1 MTQNN
6 GPARNDGSLEGL
18 GQHGEKGIHERTPS
32 AAVQDI
38 KSLLL
43 SLRQGEFSAK
53 MDKVM
58 VYVQSAANAKDAR
71 TAANFVRFALI
82 NLDAVLV
89 QALESLVYRP
99 RLASKT
105 DEQKKATA
113 LQKTFDRQQ
122 RPAGAMLEHYRSSS
136 DPLNKYLVAG
146 TWGHEYLKKRHADLA
161 EYDRELV
168 EMLGAGE
175 SPAGRILLEYATL
188 RKAIDQL
195 DAQAKSRA

>member
-1 MTQNN
+1 M
-6 GPARNDGSLEGL
+6 
-18 GQHGEKGIHERTPS
+18 
-32 AAVQDI
+32 AVQDI
-38 KSLLL
+38 KGLLL
-43 SLRQGEFSAK
+43 SLREGEFSAK
-53 MDKVM
+53 IDKVM
-58 VYVQSAANAKDAR
+58 VYVQSAANAKDAK

-113 LQKTFDRQQ
+113 LQKTFDRLE
-122 RPAGAMLEHYRSSS
+122 RPAEAMLEHYRTTS

-146 TWGHEYLKKRHADLA
+146 TWGHEYLKKRHVDLS
-161 EYDRELV
+161 EFDRVLV
-168 EMLGAGE
+168 ELLGAGE
-175 SPAGRILLEYATL
+175 SPAGRILLEYAPL

-195 DAQAKSRA
+195 DAQAKSGT

>member
-1 MTQNN
+1 MTQND
-6 GPARNDGSLEGL
+6 GPARNGGSSEGL
-18 GQHGEKGIHERTPS
+18 RQHREKDIHERTPS

-38 KSLLL
+38 KGLLL

-53 MDKVM
+53 IDKVM
-58 VYVQSAANAKDAR
+58 VYVQSAANAKEAR
-71 TAANFVRFALI
+71 TAANFVRFAHI
-82 NLDAVLV
+82 NLDAVQV

-122 RPAGAMLEHYRSSS
+122 RPAEAMLEHYRSSS

-146 TWGHEYLKKRHADLA
+146 PWGHEYLKKRHVDLA
-161 EYDRELV
+161 EFDREIV

-175 SPAGRILLEYATL
+175 SPAGRILLEYARL
-188 RKAIDQL
+188 KKAIDLL
-195 DAQAKSRA
+195 DDQEKSGI